1 MSSWRPVHVTGLGA
15 IGPFGI
21 GVKTL
26 ADWFAEGQ
34 PSLAGPIQQLR
45 EPWLPFE
52 KACEVP
58 AWKPRDHLP
67 DRKSIKLM
75 TRRVQL
81 GVAAALEAWGQP
93 GTDGHLPPPHR
104 RAMYTG
110 CSVPADED
118 WTFRMPIE
126 ESIVQGDFSMKRF
139 AEHGQEYLN
148 PLWLVKSLTNN
159 VLAFSAKTLDLQG
172 ANNNFEGDAA
182 GALVAIAEAARAV
195 AEGRT
200 DLALAGAADSLI
212 SVEALLNL
220 ARHEGFSPSWNFL
233 PGEAAAFARIG
244 GSGPSLTSILGFG
257 SATCPLP
264 NSGEPTCSIELP
276 EDIDHGVRVA
286 RKRAWAEAEIAG
298 RTTPSLR
305 LLGPRLDFD
314 VAAPCPE
321 QRPSDR
327 LGDCAAAGGAL
338 LLCIAEAALRQ
349 EGDDGLVEL
358 VAAGPGGEV
367 EVMLVGNR

>member
-1 MSSWRPVHVTGLGA
+1 MSNWRPVSVTGLGA

-21 GVKTL
+21 GARALT
-26 ADWFAEGQ
+26 DWWIEG
-34 PSLAGPIQQLR
+34 PSSLAGPIEQLR

-52 KACEVP
+52 RACEVP
-58 AWKPRDHLP
+58 AWKARAHLP
-67 DRKSIKLM
+67 ERKSIKLM

-81 GVAAALEAWGQP
+81 GVAAALEAWGDV
-93 GTDGHLPPPHR
+93 GSDSGLPPPHR

-118 WTFRMPIE
+118 WTFRVPIE
-126 ESIVQGDFSMKRF
+126 ESIVQGHFSMKRF

-182 GALVAIAEAARAV
+182 GALVAIAEAARAL
-195 AEGRT
+195 ADGRA
-200 DLALAGAADSLI
+200 DLALAGAADSLV

-220 ARHEGFSPSWNFL
+220 ARHEGRSPSWNFL
-233 PGEAAAFARIG
+233 PGEAAAFARLG
-244 GSGPSLTSILGFG
+244 GDGPSLLYILGFG

-264 NSGEPTCSIELP
+264 VSGSPACSIALP
-276 EDIDHGVRVA
+276 EAVNQGVRMA
-286 RKRAWAEAEIAG
+286 RERAWAEAAIPGE
-298 RTTPSLR
+298 TKPSLR
-305 LLGPRLDFD
+305 LLGPRLEFD
-314 VAAPCPE
+314 QAAPCPE
-321 QRPSDR
+321 QRPSDL

-338 LLCIAEAALRQ
+338 LLCIAEAALQQ
-349 EGDDGLVEL
+349 EGVGGVVEL

-367 EVMLVGNR
+367 AVMLVGTR

>member
-1 MSSWRPVHVTGLGA
+1 MSSWRPVPVTGLGA

-21 GVKTL
+21 GAKTL
-26 ADWFAEGQ
+26 KEWWAAG
-34 PSLAGPIQQLR
+34 PSSLAGPIGQLR
-45 EPWLPFE
+45 ESWLPFE
-52 KACEVP
+52 RACEVP
-58 AWKPRDHLP
+58 DWRARAHLP

-81 GVAAALEAWGQP
+81 GVAAALEAWG
-93 GTDGHLPPPHR
+93 DRSADSDLPPPHR

-126 ESIVQGDFSMKRF
+126 ESIIQGDFSMKRF

-195 AEGRT
+195 ADGRA
-200 DLALAGAADSLI
+200 DVALAGAADSLI

-220 ARHEGFSPSWNFL
+220 ARHEGQPPHWNFL
-233 PGEAAAFARIG
+233 PGEAAAFARVG
-244 GSGPSLTSILGFG
+244 GGGPALLSILGFG

-264 NSGEPTCSIELP
+264 ASGPPACSIRLP
-276 EDIDHGVRVA
+276 EAIDQGVRVA
-286 RKRAWAEAEIAG
+286 RERAWAEAELPGPI
-298 RTTPSLR
+298 TPSLR
-305 LLGPRLDFD
+305 LLGPRLNFD

-338 LLCIAEAALRQ
+338 LLCIAEAALEQ
-349 EGDDGLVEL
+349 KGMDSIIEL
-358 VAAGPGGEV
+358 VAAGPGGEAA
-367 EVMLVGNR
+367 VMLVGNR